1 MTNNKIVARFSDGR
15 VLKGVTHDFAPNK
28 PSFHLFMN
36 SGVPSN
42 EPIEINISD
51 LKAVFFV
58 KDYGG
63 NSAYNERK
71 DFLSEDKS
79 YGKKVKIV
87 FSDGE
92 ILAGTSMGI
101 DLNRPG
107 LFLAPADPQS
117 NNSRIFVVSSA
128 VKEIQQL

>member
-28 PSFHLFMN
+28 PSFHLFMD
-36 SGVPSN
+36 SEEPSK
-42 EPIEINISD
+42 EQTEINVSD
-51 LKAVFFV
+51 LKAIFFV
-58 KDYGG
+58 KDFGG
-63 NSAYNERK
+63 DSAYNERK
-71 DFLSEDKS
+71 DFLSEDKL

-92 ILAGTSMGI
+92 ALVGTSMGI

-107 LFLAPADPQS
+107 LFLTPVDPQS